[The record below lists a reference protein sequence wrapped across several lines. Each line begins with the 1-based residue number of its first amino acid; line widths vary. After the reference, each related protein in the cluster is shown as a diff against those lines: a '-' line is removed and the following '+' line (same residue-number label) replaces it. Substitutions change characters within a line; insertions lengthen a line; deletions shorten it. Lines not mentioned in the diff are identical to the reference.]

1 MIFGDISPLII
12 SLLLAVSLRRSCTSI
27 FRTHIIMSAS
37 RTSDA
42 ELDSSCSV
50 TAAIRIN
57 NAEHQLISSS
67 QQAFIDWAVENA
79 VPITSLEPYSY
90 SANCSGDKRHN
101 EVFFQA
107 LTGAIQACSASVVML
122 SEGYHNC
129 KEMMTLHHAI
139 IQHLVENLE
148 FRIITSESG
157 LPESRLVSSFI
168 KTRTKYSPD
177 DEDAVWKKGLNKM
190 YSEWAEGRALIEW
203 MAAYNRAKWIEDGDD
218 DSPTLID
225 YCGLDIGGFYTDWTS
240 PMSKIQ
246 AYLKCNF
253 AEFEHNW
260 SKRINPLLMV
270 LGTTKARY
278 NYQHILTAAEKNNL
292 ALLLDELVRMM
303 TSKRQDFKGDLEF
316 EWARQSAISV
326 S

>member
-1 MIFGDISPLII
+1 
-12 SLLLAVSLRRSCTSI
+12 
-27 FRTHIIMSAS
+27 MSAS
-37 RTSDA
+37 RTIDA
-42 ELDSSCSV
+42 EGFPFNDSSCSA
-50 TAAIRIN
+50 TAANIIN
-57 NAEHQLISSS
+57 NADNRLLSSS
-67 QQAFIDWAVENA
+67 RQAFIDWAVENV

-101 EVFFQA
+101 EAFFQA
-107 LTGAIQACSASVVML
+107 LTGAIETCSASIVMF

-148 FRIITSESG
+148 FRIISSESG
-157 LPESRLVSSFI
+157 LPESRSVSSFI
-168 KTRTKYSPD
+168 KMRMKYSPD
-177 DEDAVWKKGLNKM
+177 EENEVWTKGLNKM
-190 YSEWAEGRALIEW
+190 YSEWTEGRALIEW
-203 MAAYNRAKWIEDGDD
+203 MAAYNQAKWIEDDID
-218 DSPTLID
+218 DSTALID

-246 AYLKCNF
+246 SYLKSSF
-253 AEFEHNW
+253 AEFEHDW
-260 SKRINPLLMV
+260 SKRITPLLNV

-278 NYQHILTAAEKNNL
+278 NYQHALNAAEKNNL
-292 ALLLDELVRMM
+292 ALLLDELVLMM
-303 TSKRQDFKGDLEF
+303 TSKRKDFKDDLEY

>member
-1 MIFGDISPLII
+1 
-12 SLLLAVSLRRSCTSI
+12 
-27 FRTHIIMSAS
+27 MSAT
-37 RTSDA
+37 RRNDA

-57 NAEHQLISSS
+57 NAGHQLLSSS
-67 QQAFIDWAVENA
+67 RQAFIDWAVENV
-79 VPITSLEPYSY
+79 VPITSLEPYLY

-101 EVFFQA
+101 EAFFQA
-107 LTGAIQACSASVVML
+107 ITGAIEDCSASVVML

-148 FRIITSESG
+148 LFRIVASESG

-177 DEDAVWKKGLNKM
+177 DENDVWTKGLNKM

-203 MAAYNRAKWIEDGDD
+203 MAAYNQAQWMENGD
-218 DSPTLID
+218 STALID

-240 PMSKIQ
+240 PMSTIQ
-246 AYLKCNF
+246 SYLRCNF
-253 AEFEHNW
+253 SEFEHDW
-260 SKRINPLLMV
+260 SKRINPLLNV

-303 TSKRQDFKGDLEF
+303 TSRRQYFK
-316 EWARQSAISV
+316 
-326 S
+326 